1 MMRLSLGN
9 KLTWY
14 LLLGVLIVTGLDL
27 FFSLKRTRQNLLD
40 DVRREV
46 TAIGRTLQVTLAV
59 AGDDDP
65 ERYFV
70 KLAPGLSSF
79 ENVLGVVFY
88 SRLGQIVALSDPVQG
103 RQLPQVDVLTVM
115 ATRMPVE
122 GFFQEGVEERYYRVE
137 PILSSHGEGMAAFL
151 ILEDFPFFNRE
162 VRGRMF
168 QTLQTL
174 LTLLVVLA
182 LIVSVVIRHSVT
194 QPLRAVTQR
203 IKEIGQGHFQP
214 RLQLRRRDEIG
225 ELAAEFDQMSTQL
238 EAARRSL
245 MTENEEKLRLERA
258 LRHSEKLAALGHLAS
273 RLAHEIGTPLNVIQ
287 MRAEQL
293 LQRETQSER
302 DRAFLNVIVAQ
313 IERISRFIRQLL
325 TLARRPDPQLRLVSL
340 NDISQ
345 RTWDVVGDR
354 AGDRRVEMTLAL
366 AERLP
371 RVWGDADQLQQ
382 VLLNLTVNAMHAVGE
397 GGRVRVRTR
406 VVSDDQEA
414 HPLSVE
420 VSVADNGPGI
430 PSEDLSRIFDPFFT
444 TKDAVGGTGLG
455 LAISREIVA
464 RHQGEIHVETTPETG
479 SCFIVTFPVATH
491 EIAQGV
497 KRKDRQEEQHDGDT
511 SLSDTLSSSSGR

>member
-1 MMRLSLGN
+1 MKMSLGN

-14 LLLGVLIVTGLDL
+14 LLVGVLTVIGLDL
-27 FFSLKRTRQNLLD
+27 FFSLKRTRENLLG

-70 KLAPGLSSF
+70 KLTPGISSF
-79 ENVLGVVFY
+79 ENILGVAFY
-88 SRLGQIVALSDPVQG
+88 DRTGQVATVSASLHG
-103 RQLPQVDVLTVM
+103 RQLPQVNVLTVIS
-115 ATRMPVE
+115 TRTPIE
-122 GFFQEGVEERYYRVE
+122 GFFSEGAEERYYRVE
-137 PILSSHGEGMAAFL
+137 PILSSTGDGITAFL

-168 QTLQTL
+168 QTLLTI

-182 LIVSVVIRHSVT
+182 LIVSVMIRQSVT

-203 IKEIGQGHFQP
+203 IKAIGQGQFQP

-238 EAARRSL
+238 EAARRL
-245 MTENEEKLRLERA
+245 LVGENEEKLRLERA
-258 LRHSEKLAALGHLAS
+258 LRHSEKLATLGQLAS

-325 TLARRPDPQLRLVSL
+325 TLARRPDPQLRIISL
-340 NDISQ
+340 NDIVR
-345 RTWDVVGDR
+345 RTWDVIGDR
-354 AGDRRVEMTLAL
+354 ASNPRVEMTMELT
-366 AERLP
+366 ENLP
-371 RVWGDADQLQQ
+371 PVRGDADQLHQ
-382 VLLNLTVNAMHAVGE
+382 VLLNLTINAIHAVGE
-397 GGRVRVRTR
+397 GGRVSIRTR
-406 VVSDDQEA
+406 VSLDDQEE
-414 HPLSVE
+414 HPTSVE
-420 VSVADNGPGI
+420 VSVTDNGPGI
-430 PSEDLSRIFDPFFT
+430 QREDLSRIFDPFFT

-464 RHQGEIHVETTPETG
+464 SHHGEIRVETEPEKG
-479 SCFIVTFPVATH
+479 SCFIVILPVAANVLTN
-491 EIAQGV
+491 
-497 KRKDRQEEQHDGDT
+497 KDSQEENHNGDK
-511 SLSDTLSSSSGR
+511 SLSDALSYSGC